1 MQSSS
6 SSLEITWPK
15 NKKLP
20 YVDIES
26 FWNIDD
32 VVPFKRLLP
41 KKYINPNLYD
51 WIQEAFLSGSVKNG
65 KMKIAGMLENFPF
78 KERTGIFQVRA
89 KAEDMVLN
97 YARNW
102 PDAKIIS
109 MDFELD
115 SDHIF
120 SLKNQSI
127 HAGMIMENA
136 MLEIKDL
143 SEPELSIVSNA
154 SSDLETINNFLVSTP
169 IDDYFGGMLR
179 KMSFLGTAEY
189 DVDIKMPLRLKERG
203 KYNFI
208 TGVKFYDSSM

>member
-1 MQSSS
+1 MS

-127 HAGMIMENA
+127 HKHFSQSLQFHDPQEVLLGEV
-136 MLEIKDL
+136 L
-143 SEPELSIVSNA
+143 SCLIYLYPNLLHFPYVAI
-154 SSDLETINNFLVSTP
+154 
-169 IDDYFGGMLR
+169 
-179 KMSFLGTAEY
+179 
-189 DVDIKMPLRLKERG
+189 
-203 KYNFI
+203 
-208 TGVKFYDSSM
+208 